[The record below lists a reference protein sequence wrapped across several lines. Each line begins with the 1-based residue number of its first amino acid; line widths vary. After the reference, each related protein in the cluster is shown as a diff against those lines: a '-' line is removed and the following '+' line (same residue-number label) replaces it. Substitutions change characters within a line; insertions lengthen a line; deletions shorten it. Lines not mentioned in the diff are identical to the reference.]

1 METCPKTPI
10 LLELNRMIL
19 LLPIFDLVQNQEK
32 KKNPKYKKIYM
43 KIV

>member
-1 METCPKTPI
+1 MKTCPKTPT

-19 LLPIFDLVQNQEK
+19 LLPIFDPVQNQE